1 MNLAFFTLRR
11 IGLIVPTLLLVSVL
25 VFSLQHL
32 LPGDPA
38 IALSGDEH
46 DPAVVEHLRE
56 KYGFNRP
63 VVVQYGMWLGSML
76 EGDLGISYRNQVSV
90 LDLIATKLPSP
101 SSSACHWAS
110 LRPRAATVSSGW
122 GRI

>member
-1 MNLAFFTLRR
+1 MARRKVRHVMKLAFFALRR

-46 DPAVVEHLRE
+46 DPAVVEHLRQ

-63 VVVQYGMWLGSML
+63 LVVQYGMWLSRVLASTKSGEALVEVTMRGSN
-76 EGDLGISYRNQVSV
+76 G
-90 LDLIATKLPSP
+90 APA
-101 SSSACHWAS
+101 SSTS
-110 LRPRAATVSSGW
+110 
-122 GRI
+122 

>member
-1 MNLAFFTLRR
+1 MTLVFFTLRR
-11 IGLIVPTLLLVSVL
+11 IGLIVPTLLLVSVI
-25 VFSLQHL
+25 VFLLQHL

-63 VVVQYGMWLGSML
+63 VLVQYGMWFGNVLQ
-76 EGDLGISYRNQVSV
+76 GDFGISYRNKITVV
-90 LDLIATKLPSP
+90 ELIATKLPVT
-101 SSSACHWAS
+101 
-110 LRPRAATVSSGW
+110 LEL
-122 GRI
+122 